1 MTDNVR
7 LSEFPI
13 MAVVS
18 RLLGARLPYTMVG
31 VGAARI
37 LASTKGNIFK
47 VRSFIIVIVYGCNST
62 FSCALL

>member
-31 VGAARI
+31 VGAA
-37 LASTKGNIFK
+37 KGNIFK
-47 VRSFIIVIVYGCNST
+47 VRSFLIVIVYGCNST